1 MSGFAREA
9 LAATRSGRR
18 IVPSKLGSNA
28 SRAHA
33 DWAASAWKIHFGMGL
48 TDSRR
53 RKARAVGAIVKA
65 TSRLGLGCRSTMCKL
80 TKLTTL
86 HD

>member
-9 LAATRSGRR
+9 LAASRGPGRW

-33 DWAASAWKIHFGMGL
+33 DWAASAWKIHFGTVL
-48 TDSRR
+48 ANSRR
-53 RKARAVGAIVKA
+53 RKGRAVGAIVKGRHV
-65 TSRLGLGCRSTMCKL
+65 SFVLGCRST
-80 TKLTTL
+80 
-86 HD
+86 